1 MINPELL
8 NAYAH
13 DAKHVLSFATLR
25 KCRDP
30 SYPSRSLS
38 RSFYLYLSQC
48 HLLHDLHSLQKV
60 MHWRNRET
68 TKRPIPRTP
77 SSRRRDDKNASKLV
91 ARHFNIPNHF
101 KREVE
106 QGGKS
111 PFSLLSE
118 PISPSS
124 LLFEPISPSSLKINI
139 SFSPSSL
146 LFPPISPSSQL
157 YLGHFSLLPILFLPP
172 LLSNIWQSAASPT
185 SSWAARKAPK
195 FIFQNGTLNPH
206 GINKHFHSTN
216 YILLFFLLPGTNK

>member
-77 SSRRRDDKNASKLV
+77 SSRRRDDKNASKPV
-91 ARHFNIPNHF
+91 ARQFNIPNHF
-101 KREVE
+101 KRGWNRRVNLP
-106 QGGKS
+106 S
-111 PFSLLSE
+111 PYFLS
-118 PISPSS
+118 
-124 LLFEPISPSSLKINI
+124 
-139 SFSPSSL
+139 
-146 LFPPISPSSQL
+146 Q
-157 YLGHFSLLPILFLPP
+157 FLPP
-172 LLSNIWQSAASPT
+172 PYFLSQ
-185 SSWAARKAPK
+185 
-195 FIFQNGTLNPH
+195 
-206 GINKHFHSTN
+206 
-216 YILLFFLLPGTNK
+216 FLPPP